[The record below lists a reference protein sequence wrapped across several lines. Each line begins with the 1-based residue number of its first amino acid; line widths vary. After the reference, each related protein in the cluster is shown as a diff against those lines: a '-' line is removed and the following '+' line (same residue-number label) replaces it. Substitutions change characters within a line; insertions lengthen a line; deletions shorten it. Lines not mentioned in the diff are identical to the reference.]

1 MVTGAAFYAGYLTPI
16 LVIVVANLVMMGFV
30 INCLRKSA
38 QINNDREITGL
49 AMARIVAAC
58 SVLMGTT
65 WVIGLFAVDFL
76 TLPIQIAFCVLN
88 SLQGFFIFLFYGV
101 RNSDFRA
108 QWKSMSGCQSP
119 EDCKNSD
126 YIDPNKR
133 LMAQTEKDDPFS
145 MTKMSSGAMTKMASQ
160 KLTTEKSATLTS
172 FVAKPSTKKGQ
183 FRPTNSKSN
192 LVPDGGK
199 ESRKTCNSAN
209 SKTRRR
215 PQTGKYDS
223 PILGSLAVTAMSGT
237 LPSFVAKP
245 EKYGLQTNES
255 IESSSSA
262 NVAKTRSSIG
272 AKLVQPRSS
281 ISTKLAQPG
290 SSCVTKLVQPGS
302 SISTKMAQPGSSI
315 ITNLVQP
322 ESCISTKLGQPGSSI
337 GTNLAQSRSSI
348 SIKLA
353 QPGSSIVTQ
362 LAQPGSSIGTKLAQ
376 PGSSKRTESRD
387 TKGVQ
392 RYPKQKKI
400 NAKD

>member
-1 MVTGAAFYAGYLTPI
+1 
-16 LVIVVANLVMMGFV
+16 
-30 INCLRKSA
+30 
-38 QINNDREITGL
+38 
-49 AMARIVAAC
+49 
-58 SVLMGTT
+58 
-65 WVIGLFAVDFL
+65 
-76 TLPIQIAFCVLN
+76 
-88 SLQGFFIFLFYGV
+88 
-101 RNSDFRA
+101 
-108 QWKSMSGCQSP
+108 
-119 EDCKNSD
+119 
-126 YIDPNKR
+126 
-133 LMAQTEKDDPFS
+133 
-145 MTKMSSGAMTKMASQ
+145 MSSGAMTKMASQ

-215 PQTGKYDS
+215 QQTGKYDS

-272 AKLVQPRSS
+272 AKLVQPTSS

-302 SISTKMAQPGSSI
+302 SISTKLAQPGSSCVTKLAQTRSSIGTKMAQPGSSI

-322 ESCISTKLGQPGSSI
+322 GSCISTKLGQPGSSI

-348 SIKLA
+348 SIKLV

-362 LAQPGSSIGTKLAQ
+362 LAQPVSSISTKLVQ
-376 PGSSKRTESRD
+376 PGTSKRTESRD